1 MGRIGNCFGEAKKET
16 GKGMVRDMDEHNK
29 FNKTFKVID
38 KQTNQE
44 VMDAFVLLP
53 TRDSAARTALA
64 AYAELRE
71 IRITR
76 IQEKENKNDSSHL
89 S

>member
-1 MGRIGNCFGEAKKET
+1 MEDKSNR
-16 GKGMVRDMDEHNK
+16 
-29 FNKTFKVID
+29 TFKVID
-38 KQTNQE
+38 KQTNEE

-64 AYAELRE
+64 AYAEGTNNSKIARWIRAWLRE

-76 IQEKENKNDSSHL
+76 IQEKENKNDSSYF